1 MVVRLLVVWQS
12 SRFFVHSVLAIFFFL
27 SPLRQLTRVLLSAC
41 AIGDVSKFF
50 CAATCTAGTKGYM
63 SPIQLAMR
71 FLANDIHLLD
81 RITFEYNREIL
92 GLNVLFQHCA
102 DLKRLQ
108 QKDDLFLQ
116 IGEFSDQLAADWNG
130 FVVHKMQ
137 ICLGRLTEMIK
148 LGAFSRYS
156 HLVDGFCAALEMPY
170 ECTWPYLEAIISR
183 ISLSDCVSVCPTTSA
198 LPTHLVA
205 ANC

>member
-12 SRFFVHSVLAIFFFL
+12 SRFFVHSVLLVAIFYL
-27 SPLRQLTRVLLSAC
+27 SFATANPCVAFRLCDRRCLEVLLR
-41 AIGDVSKFF
+41 GNVQ
-50 CAATCTAGTKGYM
+50 AGTKGYM